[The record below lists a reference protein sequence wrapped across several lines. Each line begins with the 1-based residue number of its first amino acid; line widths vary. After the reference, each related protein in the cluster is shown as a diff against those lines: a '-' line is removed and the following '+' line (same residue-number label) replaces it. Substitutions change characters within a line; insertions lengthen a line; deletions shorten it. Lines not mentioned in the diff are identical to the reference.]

1 MEFFHTLCVPDNNYI
16 MDSSSVSAY
25 VILYVLLDCTLQAA
39 HTLEIEGLLDVACKV
54 VGNLIKGKSPED
66 IRKAFNIKNDFT
78 QQEEDQVKQE
88 LQNGHRI
95 LFKLGQKTITH
106 VSTNPTNP
114 NFLCLL

>member
-1 MEFFHTLCVPDNNYI
+1 VYEKIPSHIGSNLVKLYI
-16 MDSSSVSAY
+16 CCTF
-25 VILYVLLDCTLQAA
+25 LLFSLFG
-39 HTLEIEGLLDVACKV
+39 EGLLDVACKV

-106 VSTNPTNP
+106 LQNIRVAR
-114 NFLCLL
+114 

>member
-1 MEFFHTLCVPDNNYI
+1 MG
-16 MDSSSVSAY
+16 SSTVSVH
-25 VILYVLLDCTLQAA
+25 VILYVFTRLNCTFQAA

-88 LQNGHRI
+88 LQRTVI
-95 LFKLGQKTITH
+95 EY
-106 VSTNPTNP
+106 
-114 NFLCLL
+114 CLN